1 MTTTSAKQ
9 PHVHYSATRTVTC
22 IRSINRPCLSGG
34 GYVRDHL
41 TMNHPCRV
49 PHCGAPASSQ
59 FSPHCRRH
67 KSILR
72 RHGGTTQRA
81 ITKAELD
88 PYLNR
93 VRRRIQRNP
102 GSPLWGILDK
112 AWEEAVNAARSDAN
126 VRIGNRYQRR
136 TAIEIVNIASDAEAR
151 EIGTVSLSMFMLRS
165 EQPGRFEG
173 DRAFW
178 HQLARRV
185 RCLSQRH
192 VGIAYSHKSGSSRRL
207 YRELSPRAA
216 ILLGQ
221 TLGRCFGAAG
231 LQLAELEKR
240 EREAAAQ
247 TANAINIAIKELN

>member
-1 MTTTSAKQ
+1 
-9 PHVHYSATRTVTC
+9 
-22 IRSINRPCLSGG
+22 
-34 GYVRDHL
+34 
-41 TMNHPCRV
+41 MNHPCRV

>member
-1 MTTTSAKQ
+1 MTRTSAQQ
-9 PHVHYSATRTVTC
+9 PHLRRSATRTVTC
-22 IRSINRPCLSGG
+22 IRSISRPCLSGD
-34 GYVRDHL
+34 GYIRDHL
-41 TMNHPCRV
+41 TMSQPCRV

-72 RHGGTTQRA
+72 RHGGTTQQA
-81 ITKAELD
+81 ITKADLN

-102 GSPLWGILDK
+102 DSPLWAILDA
-112 AWEEAVNAARSDAN
+112 AWEEAVNVARSDAN
-126 VRIGNRYQRR
+126 VRIGNRYQRQAA
-136 TAIEIVNIASDAEAR
+136 TEIVNIATDADAR
-151 EIGTVSLSMFMLRS
+151 EIGTVTLSMFMLRH

-192 VGIAYSHKSGSSRRL
+192 VGIAYSHKSGSSHRL
-207 YRELSPRAA
+207 YRELTPRAA

-221 TLGRCFGAAG
+221 SLGRCFGAAG

-247 TANAINIAIKELN
+247 TANLLTTAIKELN